1 MGAVAAELD
10 SQFTVA
16 LGDNFYGFGVTN
28 VSDPRFQE
36 TFEVSRGQ
44 RMALRHCYILN
55 LIWGVYY

>member
-1 MGAVAAELD
+1 MGAVAAALD

-36 TFEVSRGQ
+36 TFEVSRG
-44 RMALRHCYILN
+44 
-55 LIWGVYY
+55 